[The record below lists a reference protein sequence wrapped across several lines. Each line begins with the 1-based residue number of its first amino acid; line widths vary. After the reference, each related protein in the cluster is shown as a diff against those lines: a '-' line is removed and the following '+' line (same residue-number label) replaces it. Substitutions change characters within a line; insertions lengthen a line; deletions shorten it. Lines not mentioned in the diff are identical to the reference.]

1 MSEQV
6 KDEGKA
12 AWCVCRYSR
21 EEKISRSGKGKVKL
35 QASEQGLGKAALST
49 LSYSFS
55 LLFLSFMGYYL
66 HF

>member
-12 AWCVCRYSR
+12 PWCVCRYSR
-21 EEKISRSGKGKVKL
+21 EEKTSGAGKGKVKL
-35 QASEQGLGKAALST
+35 QVSEQGLGKAALST
-49 LSYSFS
+49 LS
-55 LLFLSFMGYYL
+55 LLFLFFMGYYL